1 MSAVRHQRV
10 TFGLLGEV
18 EVRCDGQ
25 LLDLGAKQRAVLA
38 VLLAEPNTVVLRHA
52 IVDAVWDAE
61 DRDRRNVQKLVT
73 DYLSRI
79 RASLRTAGISEQ
91 LVRLTATRT
100 EEPGYRIEI
109 AMDPP
114 EVTIDWQEFR
124 RLCDRAKA
132 AHDANDLDDAE
143 RLYEQ
148 ALAQWRGPALA
159 GLGASPLQAI
169 RAKMTIQRLNAAE
182 QLAAIHLDREQP
194 TRAVAVLEHLAAE
207 HPGRERIAALLIRA
221 LDRVGRRDEASVA
234 YLNTRTHLDAEYG
247 VEPGGELEQAHRE
260 VLRGRQPEPKTAVLN
275 NLPPDTP
282 HFVGRGSY
290 VDGLRAQLLQRETAP
305 GAVVICAVDGMAGIG
320 KTALAVHV
328 AHKLAPQF
336 SDGCV
341 FLDLRGYTA
350 GATPMTPEQALD
362 VLLRRIGIPG
372 SQIPGDLDERASLWR
387 AELASRR
394 VLLTLDNAASSGQV
408 EPLLPGTGGSRVLI
422 TSRNSLTS
430 LDDARHVSL
439 DILGLADARTLFHRI
454 AGAQRVAGMSDSVGN
469 VVRLCGYLPLAI
481 RIIAARCRSYP
492 LTELEKAL
500 AAEYERLAEIDD
512 GDRSVAAAFAI
523 SFDGLPA
530 QQQRFFRM
538 LGLHPGQEIGSPA
551 AASLAGL
558 DTAAAGRLLQLLRNA
573 NLLEYNGDGRYR
585 FHDLMRSYAK
595 GLAAQQPRSDQRAAL
610 RREAAWYLH
619 AAALTDRLFAPY
631 RERVPLAAPTPRVAL
646 PEMSSTDDALKWC
659 DVERANVLAVVGAA
673 HANGDH
679 DIAWQLP
686 ALLGEYFYSRRHLT
700 HWLSTHEIGLA
711 GAREL
716 GDKTGESWMLTNLAI
731 AYVELERFQ
740 DALQTLETAVG
751 TLRAYLDAHPSDPV
765 ASHLLGLALTV
776 SGDALEGQGMPLPA
790 IQFHEEALTINETM
804 GNAWATVWVLSNLA
818 RANLR
823 LERPDQAIA
832 YLRRAVEGHKQ
843 LNNEWRMGTALT
855 DLGHALECA
864 ARHQEALES
873 YGDALRIHRRVGG
886 RWQEA
891 RTLLLMGEPLRALR
905 RSGEADE
912 HAELANHIL
921 HQLDDRRPV

>member
-1 MSAVRHQRV
+1 MSAVRAVRV

-38 VLLAEPNTVVLRHA
+38 VLVSEPNTVVLRHS
-52 IVDAVWDAE
+52 IVDAVWDVE
-61 DRDRRNVQKLVT
+61 DRGRLNVQKLVT

-79 RASLRTAGISEQ
+79 RASLRAAGIGEE
-91 LVRLTATRT
+91 LVRLIATRT

-109 AMDPP
+109 AMHSP

-124 RLCDRAKA
+124 RLRDRAKA

-148 ALAQWRGPALA
+148 ALALWRGPALA
-159 GLGASPLQAI
+159 GLGVSPL
-169 RAKMTIQRLNAAE
+169 RAMRERMTSQRLNAAE

-194 TRAVAVLEHLAAE
+194 TRAVAVLEQLAAE

-234 YLNTRTHLDAEYG
+234 YLNTRTHLNAEYG
-247 VEPGGELEQAHRE
+247 FEPGGELEQAHRE
-260 VLRGRQPEPKTAVLN
+260 VLRGRQPVPETPVLN

-290 VDGLRAQLLQRETAP
+290 EEDLCAQLLQSDSTP

-328 AHKLAPQF
+328 AHKLAPEF
-336 SDGCV
+336 SDGCL
-341 FLDLRGYTA
+341 FLDLRGFTA
-350 GATPMTPEQALD
+350 GTTPMTPEQALD

-372 SQIPGDLDERASLWR
+372 RQIPGDLDDRASLWR
-387 AELASRR
+387 AELASRKI
-394 VLLTLDNAASSGQV
+394 LLTLDNAAGSGQV
-408 EPLLPGTGGSRVLI
+408 EPLLPGAGGSRVLI
-422 TSRNSLTS
+422 TSRNNLTS

-454 AGAQRVAGMSDSVGN
+454 AGAQRVIGMSDSVGN

-492 LTELEKAL
+492 LAELEKAL
-500 AAEYERLAEIDD
+500 TAEYERLAEIDD
-512 GDRSVAAAFAI
+512 GDRSVAASFTI
-523 SFDGLPA
+523 SFDGLSV
-530 QQQRFFRM
+530 QQQGFFRM
-538 LGLHPGQEIGSPA
+538 LGLHPGQEIGSQA
-551 AASLAGL
+551 AASLTDL
-558 DTAAAGRLLQLLRNA
+558 DMGTAARFLQLLRNA

-585 FHDLMRSYAK
+585 FHDLMRAYAK
-595 GLAAQQPRSDQRAAL
+595 GLAAQEPSSGQRAAL
-610 RREAAWYLH
+610 RRAAAWYLH
-619 AAALTDRLFAPY
+619 AAALTDTLFAPY
-631 RERVPLAAPTPRVAL
+631 RERVPLLAQTPRVAL
-646 PEMSSTDDALKWC
+646 PEMSTIDDALKWC
-659 DVERANVLAVVGAA
+659 DMERANVLAMVGAA

-686 ALLGEYFYSRRHLT
+686 ALLGEYLYARRHLP

-711 GAREL
+711 SAREL
-716 GDKTGESWMLTNLAI
+716 GDKIGESWMLTNLAI
-731 AYVELERFQ
+731 AYVELERFE
-740 DALQTLETAVG
+740 DALQALEIAVS
-751 TLRAYLDAHPSDPV
+751 TLRVRIDAHPSDRT
-765 ASHLLGLALTV
+765 ASHLLGVALTF
-776 SGDALEGQGMPLPA
+776 SGNALEGQGMPLPA
-790 IQFHEEALTINETM
+790 IQFHEEALAINESM
-804 GNAWATVWVLSNLA
+804 SNAWATVWVLGNLA

-823 LERPDQAIA
+823 LERPDPAIA
-832 YLRRAVEGHKQ
+832 YLRRAVAGHKQ

-873 YGDALRIHRRVGG
+873 YRDALRIHRRVGG

-891 RTLLLMGEPLRALR
+891 RTLRLMSAPLRALGH
-905 RSGEADE
+905 SAEADE
-912 HAELANHIL
+912 HAELAGHIL
-921 HQLDDRRPV
+921 RQLDDRRSV